1 MASIETNMAFVK
13 ELLSSE
19 KITVTQNNEI
29 LDLLAKE
36 ISVFSQ
42 EKSKIEKN
50 QLVSRKKTTTILSHD
65 PLSVRNILKY
75 FGDPKKLK
83 YTTHD
88 WDYVN
93 NENKISMDP
102 DLFYRDLKEIY
113 YNDIKQTL
121 EDLDLTDLNYLI
133 SHFLL
138 TDYSIREQTED
149 VKGIHPFSIIGWG
162 SEWIKKCLTLKKKD
176 TKLGLKIGWSNAGL
190 KSYLHEAGTRAEN
203 YEIPI
208 LNRPV
213 NWGKSFWDSYN
224 EMPEG
229 DKPNP
234 QESDFDGENRPNK
247 KFKAGVW
254 QFVYFSD
261 AINLFKKCIEFRDTD
276 FEQILRYFFST
287 DHDNRFEN
295 WEIIPFYSGEPEC
308 FLIAPFYVHT
318 EKVMVALN
326 SIVANILDR
335 KSASRKVRI
344 DLELDKTDKFYIL
357 KIIHL
362 NSFTNISSQ
371 DEMFTKGIK
380 SGEANFISLLRENL
394 RSVCDLSIISQFNN
408 NGNKEFRELIYLDG
422 ENNGQPKEE
431 EIILLDKPI
440 ENAEGF
446 AIQMKFY
453 R

>member
-1 MASIETNMAFVK
+1 LN
-13 ELLSSE
+13 
-19 KITVTQNNEI
+19 
-29 LDLLAKE
+29 LLAKE
-36 ISVFSQ
+36 ISGLTQV
-42 EKSKIEKN
+42 KSNVEKN
-50 QLVSRKKTTTILSHD
+50 QFVSRKKTTTILSHD

-83 YTTHD
+83 YATHD
-88 WDYVN
+88 WDYVD
-93 NENKISMDP
+93 NENKKSMDP

-113 YNDIKQTL
+113 YNDINQTL

-138 TDYSIREQTED
+138 TDYSIRDQTEG

-162 SEWIKKCLTLKKKD
+162 SEWIKKCLTLRKEG

-234 QESDFDGENRPNK
+234 QESDFDGEFRPNK
-247 KFKAGVW
+247 RFKAGVR

-295 WEIIPFYSGEPEC
+295 FEVIPFYSGEQEC

-318 EKVMVALN
+318 EKVMAALN
-326 SIVANILDR
+326 SIAASILDR
-335 KSASRKVRI
+335 KSVSRKVRI
-344 DLELDKTDKFYIL
+344 KLDTTDEFYIL

-362 NSFTNISSQ
+362 NSFNDNISSQ
-371 DEMFTKGIK
+371 DAMFTKGIK
-380 SGEANFISLLRENL
+380 NGKTNFFSILREDL
-394 RSVCDLSIISQFNN
+394 RSVCDLSIISRFNN
-408 NGNKEFRELIYLDG
+408 NGNKEFREMIYLDSKI
-422 ENNGQPKEE
+422 NGQPKEK

-446 AIQMKFY
+446 TIQMKFY